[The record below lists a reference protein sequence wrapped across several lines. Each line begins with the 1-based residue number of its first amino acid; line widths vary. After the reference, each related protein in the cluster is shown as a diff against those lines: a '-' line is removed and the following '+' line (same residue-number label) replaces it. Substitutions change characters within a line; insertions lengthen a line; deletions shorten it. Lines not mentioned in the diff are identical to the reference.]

1 MKNKLVFNYLM
12 DLKKL
17 KIDEFERAQI
27 IKQFIDENNL
37 SQRELSRRLK
47 IPKSTVEDWL
57 IYNRVTEKKYKEM
70 KSNGLSKTDIRDI
83 LRKDKKRKLP
93 ESKLNMTSL
102 DINLIE
108 AVKLLRPFI
117 LEPKSSPETL
127 NLINELRNL
136 LNRTEMHIERRRKKS
151 DI

>member
-83 LRKDKKRKLP
+83 LRKDKKRKLS

>member
-108 AVKLLRPFI
+108 AAKLLRPFI